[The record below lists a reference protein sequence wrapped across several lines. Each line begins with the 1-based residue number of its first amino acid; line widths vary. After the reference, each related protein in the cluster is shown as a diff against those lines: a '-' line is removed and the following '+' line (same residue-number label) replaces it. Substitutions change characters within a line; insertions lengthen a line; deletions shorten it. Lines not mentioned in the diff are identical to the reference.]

1 MSSHIIDNTSN
12 DNFIFVKNNNDFEY
26 KNLMGKKILIFIDK
40 YENYYDDINKI
51 LNREKILYRNP
62 NDYRVN
68 QLDSY

>member
-62 NDYRVN
+62 NDYCVN